1 MHIYTD
7 DVGVRSTVWRWCVP
21 QCVRRCGWVWEVF
34 LRAQTSPLVP
44 YLPSILQPVHT
55 HTRTHTR
62 THTCTPTRTPP
73 RPHAHPL
80 ITTTITPPHPPRH
93 HTSQHTLPYTRPHAS
108 PPPTDS
114 STETGFINSAR
125 LMIVCENA
133 IRLPKD
139 SPPEAPG
146 ALSKSTSASSVSRS
160 RFFTVSSMQPWE
172 HDVLHGHTA
181 DVRMGWHALVQ
192 SRGCRFVHTYVCS

>member
-1 MHIYTD
+1 MCE
-7 DVGVRSTVWRWCVP
+7 TVWLGVGSLSPRSNVP
-21 QCVRRCGWVWEVF
+21 
-34 LRAQTSPLVP
+34 
-44 YLPSILQPVHT
+44 PSTAFAEHSATCAHT
-55 HTRTHTR
+55 HTHAHTHAHMHTNKNTPQTTR
-62 THTCTPTRTPP
+62 T
-73 RPHAHPL
+73 PL